1 MLKEFHNK
9 LFAIITLIVFC
20 ASSMTAT
27 AMSPEQKSLYRKNI
41 LYYDL
46 ACSGVADSVEAAG
59 SIENLYMVG
68 DSITEGAESNLNE
81 EFTKKGVKSTLINA
95 SVGRSITGKGT
106 TRDQTSGLQ
115 AIENDKNKPGL
126 KNANVVVVALGTN
139 QDNDF
144 AGSMKDMIDKI
155 KIANPEAR
163 IYWVNVFSSI
173 PGRGDV
179 NNIIQD
185 VGSKNGARI
194 IDTDNAGIE
203 ISPTDPQRLHPSPAG
218 NKKFAETVAK
228 GMDTSNPASDESDL
242 GELRQLDLAAVANVN
257 GLHSAAVRELG
268 GKDQASY
275 KANEVPGSVA
285 STIKLI
291 IADAF
296 LDANPNLDKRITIKN
311 EHLYGGGTPQGT
323 PWDPKAGQTF
333 TLRQALQHTLQKSSN
348 VQANV
353 LIDEA
358 GGPDKITETAQ
369 RLGYSSTEITSYF
382 KFSGSSNPRKS
393 TAGDLTNAMNAIF
406 TKKDEKYKVAQSAL
420 QDSTY
425 KFGLN
430 SMANKWGGNND
441 FTGNVSIFSSGNKKY
456 VITVLMEEKWQ
467 DEVLPDFPG
476 SRGTTPSPSVNKIK
490 EATNKIVQ
498 DLKGPPKEAR
508 QGCSCPATQ
517 LEGENNAIKVYNLL
531 INEMDLTPAQV
542 AGIVGNL
549 MRESADNNYN
559 LDPTIRGEGMCD
571 PDCMGIAQWNEDTR
585 FAALKAWAQAEGKD
599 PLDIGT
605 QAGWIKKELEDFPKS
620 KYEGGNGLEPLKA
633 VKGDDEAA
641 AREAADIFDDHFER
655 SDRSTV
661 QDRQD
666 NAARFFKEYVK
677 GGGVTGGSPD
687 DNSTCAGG
695 SGTAEGNF
703 IWPLDKQ
710 YGFTGCWNEFRS
722 YYNGGAG
729 GGHSGIDIG
738 APRGAKIVA
747 ADGGTVELAR
757 DSDPGGFGVTVIIKH
772 GNGFWTLYA
781 HMIEGSVA
789 VKQGEKVDQGQKLG
803 EVNNTGSSRG
813 DHLHFNI
820 QGEGGEQGT
829 SANTTNPLDHLPDD
843 GRANSPGC
851 AKGPKGGPSGYGGQT
866 GYNKL

>member
-9 LFAIITLIVFC
+9 LFAIITLVVFC

-46 ACSGVADSVEAAG
+46 ACAGVEDSIEASG

-68 DSITEGAESNLNE
+68 DSITEGAEKDLDD
-81 EFTKKGVKSTLINA
+81 EFTKKGVKNALINA

-106 TRDQTSGLQ
+106 TQDQTSGLQ
-115 AIENDKNKPGL
+115 AIDNDKNKPGL

-139 QDNDF
+139 QNNDF
-144 AGSMKDMIDKI
+144 AGTMKDMIDKI
-155 KIANPEAR
+155 KATNSEAR
-163 IYWVNVFSSI
+163 IYWVNIFSSI

-179 NNIIQD
+179 NNTIQE
-185 VGSKNGARI
+185 VASKNGARV

-218 NKKFAETVAK
+218 NKKFAQTVAK
-228 GMDTSNPASDESDL
+228 SLDTSNPASDESGL

-296 LDANPNLDKRITIKN
+296 LDANPNLDKKITIKD

-323 PWDPKAGQTF
+323 PWDPNAGQTF
-333 TLRQALQHTLQKSSN
+333 TLRQSLQHALQKSSN

-382 KFSGSSNPRKS
+382 KSSGSSKPRKS

-406 TKKDEKYKVAQSAL
+406 TKKDANYKVAQSAL

-430 SMANKWGGNND
+430 STANKWGGNND
-441 FTGNVSIFSSGNKKY
+441 FTGNVGIFSSGDKKFI
-456 VITVLMEEKWQ
+456 ITVLTEEKWQ

-476 SRGTTPSPSVNKIK
+476 TRGTTPSQSVSKIK

-517 LEGENNAIKVYNLL
+517 LEGENNAIKVYNYLV
-531 INEMDLTPAQV
+531 NEMDLTPAQV
-542 AGIVGNL
+542 AGIIGNT
-549 MRESADNNYN
+549 MNESGGNTYK
-559 LDPTIRGEGMCD
+559 LDPTVRGVGMCS
-571 PDCMGIAQWNEDTR
+571 PDCMGIVQWDESSR
-585 FAALKAWAQAEGKD
+585 FAALKAWAQPLGKD
-599 PLDIGT
+599 PLDLET
-605 QAGWIKKELEDFPKS
+605 QAEYIKVELEGPESVALGK
-620 KYEGGNGLEPLKA
+620 LKE

-641 AREAADIFDDHFER
+641 AREAALVFDKWYER
-655 SDRSTV
+655 SSAGQQERE
-661 QDRQD
+661 D

-677 GGGVTGGSPD
+677 GGGVTGGDPD
-687 DNSTCAGG
+687 SNSTCAGG
-695 SGTAEGNF
+695 SGTAKGNF
-703 IWPLDKQ
+703 IWPVDKQ

-738 APRGAKIVA
+738 APRGSKIVA

-757 DSDPGGFGVTVIIKH
+757 NSDPGGFGVAVIIKH

-789 VKQGEKVDQGQKLG
+789 VRQGEKVDQGQKLG

-820 QGEGGEQGT
+820 QGQGGEQGT

-843 GRANSPGC
+843 GRANSAGC
-851 AKGPKGGPSGYGGQT
+851 IKGPKGGPSGYSGQT